1 MKRMGVALVLA
12 LVGVL
17 LFGAWAQADL
27 TLTKIKSHRPG
38 FVREVFYT
46 AVFDTNYNTGG
57 EALTPGD
64 LGLSTIYSIEV
75 DATAIAYVGYGFL
88 YDFTNEELLV
98 FAPNDTFAIT
108 GNAQTAY
115 SWDFVVEPDA
125 DADLSGLTVRIN
137 AKGN

>member
-1 MKRMGVALVLA
+1 MVLA
-12 LVGVL
+12 VVCVL
-17 LFGAWAQADL
+17 LFGTWAEADL
-27 TLTKIKSHRPG
+27 TLTKVKSHKTG
-38 FVREVFYT
+38 LVREVFYT

-64 LGLSTIYSIEV
+64 LGLGNIYWIDVE
-75 DATAIAYVGYGFL
+75 ATAIAYVGYGFL
-88 YDFTNEELLV
+88 YDWTNEELLV
-98 FAPNDTFAIT
+98 FAPNDTFAIS
-108 GNAQTAY
+108 GDPQTAY